1 MHILGL
7 SNGTPLGNSEI
18 LLKAALTAAT
28 EADSSV
34 TVSWIH
40 VPSVSIPTN
49 PAPLDSP
56 VGFDLASKSNASS
69 NDAPDDR
76 AVAREAILN
85 ADAIIV
91 STPTYSHQP
100 LGALKLLMD
109 RIGGPSMDVTFGTMF
124 SSKTLDQRLLKPRV
138 LGFMAVGGS
147 SSPDQYTMALPSLH
161 LLFYALHAKVV
172 DQFIG
177 QGLGTSGAV
186 AINDELLQRAKTLG
200 RNLASQL
207 GKSFDEATYL
217 GHEEHGACPHCHL
230 SKIEFL
236 DFGKNSVGCTT
247 CGTRGVLTVDADG
260 RVSPVWEEDSKW
272 SCLTWTG
279 KLEHSKD
286 IVSWAKRD
294 EPFKPAILEAQQQWK
309 KISIPQV
316 ALSSQKGELQQMI

>member
-7 SNGTPLGNSEI
+7 ANGTPLGNSEI

-28 EADSSV
+28 ESDPSI

-40 VPSVSIPTN
+40 VPSISIPTN

-69 NDAPDDR
+69 NNAPDDR
-76 AVAREAILN
+76 AAVREAILN

-100 LGALKLLMD
+100 LGTLKLLMD
-109 RIGGPSMDVTFGTMF
+109 RVGGPSLDVTFGTMY
-124 SSKTLDQRLLKPRV
+124 SSNNLDQRLLKPRV

-147 SSPDQYTMALPSLH
+147 SSPDQYTMALPTLH

-172 DQFIG
+172 DQFVG

-186 AINDELLQRAKTLG
+186 AINDSLLQRAKSLG
-200 RNLASQL
+200 RNLTSQL
-207 GKSFDEATYL
+207 GKSYDEAKYL

-247 CGTRGVLTVDADG
+247 CGTRGILTTDADG
-260 RVSPVWEEDSKW
+260 RVLPVWEEDSKW
-272 SCLTWTG
+272 SCLTWSG
-279 KLEHSKD
+279 KLQHSKD

-294 EPFKPAILEAQQQWK
+294 EPYKPAIFEKQQQWQK
-309 KISIPQV
+309 LSISQV
-316 ALSSQKGELQQMI
+316 SLPSQNKVEL